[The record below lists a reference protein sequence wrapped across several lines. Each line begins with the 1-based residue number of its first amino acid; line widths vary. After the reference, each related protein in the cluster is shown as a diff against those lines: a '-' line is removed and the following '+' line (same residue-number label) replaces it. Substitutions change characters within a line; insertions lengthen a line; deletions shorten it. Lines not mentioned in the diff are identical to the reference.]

1 MAIDIENMTKS
12 ELKKLIKKHKKKDKD
27 KKKEAAKMLG
37 TGGARKAADAMIN
50 RHKILDDMVNGSSK
64 KKRK

>member
-1 MAIDIENMTKS
+1 M
-12 ELKKLIKKHKKKDKD
+12 KDKTK

-50 RHKILDDMVNGSSK
+50 RHKILDDMVNGSQSK
-64 KKRK
+64 KKK

>member
-1 MAIDIENMTKS
+1 MKG
-12 ELKKLIKKHKKKDKD
+12 KD

-50 RHKILDDMVNGSSK
+50 RHKIIDDMVNGSSK
-64 KKRK
+64 KKSK